1 MGRVT
6 RSSTRKAAA
15 PPAKKT
21 EEVKPPKKTE
31 KKLTK
36 PKAAAA
42 ATAKEDV
49 KVEVEPSSSGK
60 KVVTIEACKQWG
72 AFKSRAAKIEKAV
85 GKKATVEIN
94 KEKPGRGNFVVRVNG
109 VQEPI
114 VELLSLKRPFPPLKA
129 LDMEEISNK
138 VISAIES

>member
-6 RSSTRKAAA
+6 RSSTRKAAS
-15 PPAKKT
+15 PPAKKA
-21 EEVKPPKKTE
+21 EEAKPPKKAA

-49 KVEVEPSSSGK
+49 KVEVEPSTSGK

-72 AFKSRAAKIEKAV
+72 AFKSRAAKIQKAV

-94 KEKPGRGNFVVRVNG
+94 KEKPGRGNFVVRVSG
-109 VQEPI
+109 VEEPI

-138 VISAIES
+138 VISAIEA

>member
-6 RSSTRKAAA
+6 RSSTRKAAS
-15 PPAKKT
+15 PPAKKA
-21 EEVKPPKKTE
+21 EEAKPPKKAA

-36 PKAAAA
+36 PKAATA

-49 KVEVEPSSSGK
+49 KVEVEPSTSGK

-72 AFKSRAAKIEKAV
+72 AFKSRAAKIQKAV

-94 KEKPGRGNFVVRVNG
+94 KEKPGRGNFVVRVSG
-109 VQEPI
+109 VEEPI

-138 VISAIES
+138 VISAIEA